1 MSDLVLEGTELVL
14 ISFGRFFMLIIFYSV
29 SSAFFVFAPIFL
41 NSLFTFFIFKILP
54 KTHPKTHEIVLLS
67 LYGLG
72 SYRLQNLA
80 FGRCYKLVNPGNIHS
95 GY

>member
-54 KTHPKTHEIVLLS
+54 KTHEIVLLS